1 MNGASEPQAMP
12 LYALDR
18 GALYDH
24 RTCALIPAQR
34 SVLALERWDFEHLNE
49 IMRILC
55 GPDGCPWDRAQTH
68 QSLRTCM
75 LEEAYEVIDAI
86 DEGDM
91 DHLCEELGDVLLQV
105 AIHAEIARLH
115 GEFDITDVTTAICDK
130 MIRRHTHVFGA
141 DDAQSADQVLD
152 LWSRNKMAERSQK
165 TRTESMRDITRALP
179 AMLKA
184 VKVMKRSGEAGLRD
198 ESVRQAAARC
208 ARRLSALS
216 VENAEEALGE
226 ALLDLA
232 EMAFMLKVDPEI
244 ALNGAIK
251 RFIERFDEIE
261 RKINAEGAGFD
272 ALSAETLR
280 KYWDLVKL

>member
-1 MNGASEPQAMP
+1 
-12 LYALDR
+12 
-18 GALYDH
+18 
-24 RTCALIPAQR
+24 
-34 SVLALERWDFEHLNE
+34 
-49 IMRILC
+49 
-55 GPDGCPWDRAQTH
+55 
-68 QSLRTCM
+68 
-75 LEEAYEVIDAI
+75 
-86 DEGDM
+86 
-91 DHLCEELGDVLLQV
+91 
-105 AIHAEIARLH
+105 
-115 GEFDITDVTTAICDK
+115 
-130 MIRRHTHVFGA
+130 
-141 DDAQSADQVLD
+141 
-152 LWSRNKMAERSQK
+152 MAERSQK

-198 ESVRQAAARC
+198 ESVRQAAERC
-208 ARRLSALS
+208 ARRLSALFG
-216 VENAEEALGE
+216 ENAEEALGE